1 MLGCDM
7 AGMSGM
13 MWYGPLGGLVILVG
27 LLAFGAWAVR
37 RFGQRGAGTSADKIL
52 EERFA
57 RGEISAEEFAERR
70 KILEGAR

>member
-1 MLGCDM
+1 M

-13 MWYGPLGGLVILVG
+13 MWFGWLGGLVILVG
-27 LLAFGAWAVR
+27 LIAFGVWGVR
-37 RFGQRGAGTSADKIL
+37 RFGQPGAGPTAGQIL

-70 KILEGAR
+70 RILEGAR